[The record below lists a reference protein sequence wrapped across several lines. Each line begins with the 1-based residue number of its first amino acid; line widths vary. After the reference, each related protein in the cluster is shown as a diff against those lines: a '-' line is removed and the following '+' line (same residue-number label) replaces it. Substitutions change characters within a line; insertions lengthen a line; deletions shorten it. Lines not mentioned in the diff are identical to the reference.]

1 MARTEGS
8 KNQKTPIVPRTVKL
22 STEGKIEFLAALIA
36 ERINEDLVDNQK
48 LLKRI
53 EGHYAAELRTTT

>member
-1 MARTEGS
+1 MARTVGS
-8 KNQKTPIVPRTVKL
+8 KNQKPAIVPHTVEL
-22 STEGKIEFLAALIA
+22 STEGKIEFLATLIA
-36 ERINEDLVDNQK
+36 DRINEDLADGQK